1 MKRLLTT
8 LVILTGFIGSAG
20 AVWVDAKSDLY
31 KGLRLTNS
39 PNHLLHPPMQHVQ
52 LIPSSIR
59 IAYTSSAPASYL
71 VGDIKRTLDGT

>member
-8 LVILTGFIGSAG
+8 LVILTGLLGGAG
-20 AVWVDAKSDLY
+20 VVWADAKSDSD

-52 LIPSSIR
+52 LIPTTIR
-59 IAYTSSAPASYL
+59 IAYTSSAPSSYL
-71 VGDIKRTLDGT
+71 VDYIKRTLDGT